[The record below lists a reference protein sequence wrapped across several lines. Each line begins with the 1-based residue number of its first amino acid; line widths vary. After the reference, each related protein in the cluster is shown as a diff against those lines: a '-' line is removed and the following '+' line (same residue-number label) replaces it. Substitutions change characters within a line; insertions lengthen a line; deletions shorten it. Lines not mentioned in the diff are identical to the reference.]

1 MAQTSQAFVEKE
13 PILIRDATI
22 EDGET
27 LARFMQIQGK
37 ETENLDL
44 ELDDV
49 LRGTLSLLK
58 RPSFGRYFV
67 AY

>member
-1 MAQTSQAFVEKE
+1 M
-13 PILIRDATI
+13 L

-44 ELDDV
+44 ELEEV
-49 LRGTLSLLK
+49 LRGTNNLLK